1 MRDTVLT
8 LAFADDEGRPDGGI
22 SDGPGF
28 TVSWQ
33 RGPLVLPDGTEL
45 PRNGAFVEEVLG
57 ACRDR
62 LVTYQDSPFAC
73 EENAEA
79 LEHINAA
86 LEALAERQ
94 RNRQA
99 RGVAGTHTP

>member
-62 LVTYQDSPFAC
+62 LVTYQVEGS
-73 EENAEA
+73 A
-79 LEHINAA
+79 LPVA
-86 LEALAERQ
+86 LRRAVRA
-94 RNRQA
+94 A
-99 RGVAGTHTP
+99 RGVSGDVKAKGQVG

>member
-62 LVTYQDSPFAC
+62 LVTYQDSPFT
-73 EENAEA
+73 
-79 LEHINAA
+79 
-86 LEALAERQ
+86 RS
-94 RNRQA
+94 
-99 RGVAGTHTP
+99 AGPRTPGPPAGSCRPYTCSIA

>member
-62 LVTYQDSPFAC
+62 LVTL
-73 EENAEA
+73 A
-79 LEHINAA
+79 LIDRLPPLPAIVDTSRTAYTVSFPAGWDYETGDGSLWAA
-86 LEALAERQ
+86 S
-94 RNRQA
+94 
-99 RGVAGTHTP
+99 